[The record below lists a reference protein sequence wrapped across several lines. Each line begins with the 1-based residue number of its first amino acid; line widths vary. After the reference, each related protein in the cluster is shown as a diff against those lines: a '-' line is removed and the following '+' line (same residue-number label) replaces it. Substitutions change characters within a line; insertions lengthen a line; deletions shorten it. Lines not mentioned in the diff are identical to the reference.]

1 MVRKVIIVSGT
12 RADYGIYKPVAS
24 ELIKAGFDV
33 SFLVCGMHLAH
44 KYGYSVQHIERD
56 GFDIIGRID
65 SLFLESSKENMG
77 KTLSLELAY
86 FSQILAS
93 QQPEYLML
101 LGDRG
106 EMLAGA
112 IAGAYLGIK
121 TVHLHGGEVSGTVD
135 ESIRHAVSK
144 LSSIHFTS
152 TLKSQERLIRLGEDS
167 WRVYQVGAPRIDTI
181 LNEELPDFEVVK
193 KQYGLDIESKNYILL
208 VFHPVVTETDSLFEQ
223 MIELTKALNYMNQKI
238 ICILP
243 NADVGGETIRE
254 FYEQS
259 DLLDIVYV
267 SNFSPEEYLTILAHS
282 MLMVGN
288 SSSGIIEAA
297 SFHIPVINIG
307 TRQNGREQSDNTIDA
322 DSTFDSIIAAYKII
336 QSQPFQEKLQIS
348 SNIYGDGCACE
359 RIVQTLKA
367 LPDEYSWV
375 QKKITY

>member
-1 MVRKVIIVSGT
+1 MERKIIIVSGT

-44 KYGYSVQHIERD
+44 KYGYSVQHIEKD
-56 GFDIIGRID
+56 GFNIIGRID

-77 KTLSLELAY
+77 KSLSIELGY

-93 QQPEYLML
+93 EQPEYLML

-152 TLKSQERLIRLGEDS
+152 TLKSQKRLINLGEDS

-181 LNEELPDFEVVK
+181 LNEKLPDFERVK
-193 KQYGLDIESKNYILL
+193 QAYNLDIESKNYVLL
-208 VFHPVVTETDSLFEQ
+208 VFHPVVTETDSLVEQ
-223 MIELTKALNYMNQKI
+223 MTELTKALKYMNQKI

-243 NADVGGETIRE
+243 NADAGGEMIRE

-259 DLLDIVYV
+259 DLSGIVYV
-267 SNFSPEEYLTILAHS
+267 SNFSPEEYLTILEHS

-297 SFHIPVINIG
+297 SFHTPVINIG

-322 DSTFDSIIAAYKII
+322 ASTSNSIISAYQLV
-336 QSQPFQEKLQIS
+336 QSQDFQNKLKNS
-348 SNIYGDGCACE
+348 SNIYGDGCASK
-359 RIVQTLKA
+359 RIAQTLKE
-367 LPDEYSWV
+367 LPDNHSWV